1 MKDNSESF
9 GIKSELTYRDLHR
22 AVLGFFRNLEFDE
35 QLAFACPR
43 HGTKPNWIVA
53 DGKNMGPTKNRCK
66 NLSEFD
72 RHPED
77 EQKLPQSTS
86 FKDRVFLPD
95 KKERTAVC
103 ALLGEQISMA
113 EFIASPDIASE
124 TGRMITNL
132 VQHILQNNQDGIHP
146 VYKRFI
152 QNVCKP
158 TSARGLFQVTN
169 YLPLGYLESYCK
181 EELNLKDIANIE
193 SLRTVSQ
200 ELPVVW
206 QILNDICNFEQHAFL
221 PTTVSRIVLK
231 MLEIRMNSF
240 VRCSSREDAIYI
252 PYEGP
257 EQATMFY
264 PNHKLKSFPKKYKV
278 NQKIDDDLC
287 KKAFIGHSDFT
298 AGIFTIGE
306 CSKSIHTFYV
316 ALGYTLFSNSNIM
329 LSYLSNILSPKS
341 LTVKLKPFH

>member
-146 VYKRFI
+146 VYKRFS

-206 QILNDICNFEQHAFL
+206 QILN
-221 PTTVSRIVLK
+221 SRGLVAGHK
-231 MLEIRMNSF
+231 HKQM
-240 VRCSSREDAIYI
+240 V
-252 PYEGP
+252 
-257 EQATMFY
+257 FY
-264 PNHKLKSFPKKYKV
+264 QKSWMEK
-278 NQKIDDDLC
+278 
-287 KKAFIGHSDFT
+287 
-298 AGIFTIGE
+298 
-306 CSKSIHTFYV
+306 
-316 ALGYTLFSNSNIM
+316 
-329 LSYLSNILSPKS
+329 
-341 LTVKLKPFH
+341 